1 MVIFNIMKLYLRLL
15 EFIKPHIRLLSLATF
30 FMLLNSVAT
39 NGVSVSMV
47 IPLVDKIIGGKQ
59 IVLPTKVPD
68 FIQNIENS
76 INAMS
81 TADLFKWLIWF
92 LLVAFLLKE
101 IFTFFQQ
108 YLMTDVSTRVLTD
121 LRNKV
126 YNKLLDFSLDFYT
139 KEHAGNLV
147 SRITYDTSIIQN
159 SITEGLTTLV
169 SQSFQVVVCLVM
181 VFSVR
186 AVYKIDWMLLI
197 LSMLVLP
204 TLVYPIVR
212 IGKKLKKISTS
223 TQEQMGA
230 VTTTL
235 FETISGIRVVKAF
248 GMEEYERNKFAK
260 QNHGLYRLFMKSA
273 KREQL
278 IGPITEYIGVV
289 CAALVLWLGG
299 RKVVSG
305 ELSAGAFIA
314 FLVSLMLM
322 VRPFNQLS
330 RVYSIIQ
337 KALAAAERIF
347 SILDTE
353 ASIKDGPDA
362 VALPILKDRIT
373 FNNVNF
379 GYDSVPVLK
388 GINFEVKKG
397 EVIAIVGPSGCG
409 KSTLVNLIPRF
420 YDPTNG
426 EVLIDG
432 RDIKRAT
439 LDSLRGQVGIVTQET
454 ILFHDTIRA
463 NIAYGGQV
471 ASDEE
476 IANAARI
483 ANAHDF
489 ISKLPEGYHTTVGER
504 GHRISGGERQRIAI
518 ARAVLR
524 NETILILDEATS
536 QLDME
541 SEKLVQ
547 DALEKLMK
555 GRTVFVI
562 AHRLSTVKFATKII
576 VLDKGRIIE
585 TGTHEELLRKNV
597 LYKRLYELQ
606 FMEVETRS
614 SGA

>member
-1 MVIFNIMKLYLRLL
+1 MKLYLRLL
-15 EFIKPHIRLLSLATF
+15 KFLNPHIRLLSLATF

-59 IVLPTKVPD
+59 IVIPTKVPD
-68 FIQNIENS
+68 FIQNIVNS
-76 INAMS
+76 INVMS

-101 IFTFFQQ
+101 IFTFLQS

-186 AVYKIDWMLLI
+186 AIYKIDWMLLI

-299 RKVVSG
+299 SKVVSG

-337 KALAAAERIF
+337 KALAAAERIYN
-347 SILDTE
+347 IMDTE
-353 ASIKDGPDA
+353 ATIKDVPNA
-362 VALPILKDRIT
+362 VAIPVLKDRIT
-373 FNNVNF
+373 FKNINF

-388 GINFEVKKG
+388 DVDFEVKKG
-397 EVIAIVGPSGCG
+397 EVVAIVGPSGCG

-420 YDPTNG
+420 YDPTKG
-426 EVLIDG
+426 EVLIDNC
-432 RDIKRAT
+432 DIKTAT
-439 LDSLRGQVGIVTQET
+439 LESLRGQVGIVTQET
-454 ILFHDTIRA
+454 VLFHDTIRA
-463 NIAYGGQV
+463 NIAYGGQA

-476 IANAARI
+476 IANAAKI

-489 ISKLPEGYHTTVGER
+489 ISKLPEGYNTIVGER

-524 NETILILDEATS
+524 NESILILDEATS

-576 VLDKGRIIE
+576 VLDKGRIVE
-585 TGTHEELLRKNV
+585 TGTHEELLRKNG
-597 LYKRLYELQ
+597 LYKRLYDLQ
-606 FMEVETRS
+606 FLEEETRS
-614 SGA
+614 SEA

>member
-68 FIQNIENS
+68 FIQNIVNS

-432 RDIKRAT
+432 RDIKKAT

-585 TGTHEELLRKNV
+585 TGTHEELLRKNG
-597 LYKRLYELQ
+597 LYKRLYDLQ
-606 FMEVETRS
+606 FMEEETRS

>member
-68 FIQNIENS
+68 FIQNIVNS

-585 TGTHEELLRKNV
+585 TGTHEELLRKNG
-597 LYKRLYELQ
+597 LYKRLYDLQ
-606 FMEVETRS
+606 FMEEETRS

>member
-68 FIQNIENS
+68 FIQNIVNS

-204 TLVYPIVR
+204 TLVYPIVK
-212 IGKKLKKISTS
+212 IGKKLRKISTS

-585 TGTHEELLRKNV
+585 TGTHEELLRKNG
-597 LYKRLYELQ
+597 LYKRLYDLQ
-606 FMEVETRS
+606 FMEEETRS

>member
-68 FIQNIENS
+68 FIQNIVNS

-454 ILFHDTIRA
+454 ILFHDTMRA

-585 TGTHEELLRKNV
+585 TGTHEELLRKNG
-597 LYKRLYELQ
+597 LYKRLYDLQ
-606 FMEVETRS
+606 FMEEETRS

>member
-1 MVIFNIMKLYLRLL
+1 MKLYLRLL
-15 EFIKPHIRLLSLATF
+15 KFLNPHIRLLSLATF

-68 FIQNIENS
+68 FIQNIVNS
-76 INAMS
+76 INVMS

-101 IFTFFQQ
+101 IFTFLQS

-186 AVYKIDWMLLI
+186 AIYKIDWMLLI

-299 RKVVSG
+299 SKVVSG

-337 KALAAAERIF
+337 KALAAAERIYN
-347 SILDTE
+347 IMDTE
-353 ASIKDGPDA
+353 ATIKDMPNA
-362 VALPILKDRIT
+362 VAIPVLKDRIT
-373 FNNVNF
+373 FKNINF

-388 GINFEVKKG
+388 DIGLEVKKG
-397 EVIAIVGPSGCG
+397 EVVAIVGPSGCG

-420 YDPTNG
+420 YDPTRG

-432 RDIKRAT
+432 RDIKSAT
-439 LDSLRGQVGIVTQET
+439 LESLRGQVGIVTQET

-476 IANAARI
+476 IANAAKI

-489 ISKLPEGYHTTVGER
+489 ISKLPEGYNTIVGER

-524 NETILILDEATS
+524 NESILILDEATS

-576 VLDKGRIIE
+576 VLDKGRIVE
-585 TGTHEELLRKNV
+585 TGTHEELLRKNG
-597 LYKRLYELQ
+597 LYKRLYDLQ
-606 FMEVETRS
+606 FLEEETRS
-614 SGA
+614 SEA

>member
-68 FIQNIENS
+68 FIQNIVNS

-585 TGTHEELLRKNV
+585 TGTHEELLRKNG
-597 LYKRLYELQ
+597 LYKRLYDLQ
-606 FMEVETRS
+606 FMEEEIKK
-614 SGA
+614 A

>member
-1 MVIFNIMKLYLRLL
+1 
-15 EFIKPHIRLLSLATF
+15 
-30 FMLLNSVAT
+30 MLLNSVAT

-47 IPLVDKIIGGKQ
+47 IPLVDKVIGGKQ
-59 IVLPTKVPD
+59 IVIPTKVPD
-68 FIQNIENS
+68 FVQNTVNS

-81 TADLFKWLIWF
+81 TADLFRWLIGF
-92 LLVAFLLKE
+92 LLIAFLLKE
-101 IFTFFQQ
+101 IFTFLQT
-108 YLMTDVSTRVLTD
+108 YLMADVSTRVLTD
-121 LRNKV
+121 LRNKI
-126 YNKLLDFSLDFYT
+126 YNKLLGFSLDFYT

-159 SITEGLTTLV
+159 SITEGLTDLV

-186 AVYKIDWMLLI
+186 AVYNIDWSLLL

-204 TLVYPIVR
+204 ALVYPIVR
-212 IGKKLKKISTS
+212 IGKKLKKISTG

-260 QNHGLYRLFMKSA
+260 QNNGLYKLFMKSA
-273 KREQL
+273 KREQF

-289 CAALVLWLGG
+289 CASLVLWLGG

-314 FLVSLMLM
+314 FLVSLMLL
-322 VRPFNQLS
+322 VRPFNRLS

-347 SILDTE
+347 SIMDTE
-353 ASIKDGPDA
+353 ATIKDAPDA
-362 VALPILKDRIT
+362 VAIPVLKDRIT
-373 FNNVNF
+373 FKNVNF
-379 GYDSVPVLK
+379 GYDSIPVLK
-388 GINFEVKKG
+388 DIYFEAKKG
-397 EVIAIVGPSGCG
+397 EVVAIVGPSGCG

-420 YDPTNG
+420 YDPTGG

-432 RDIKRAT
+432 HDIKRAT
-439 LDSLRGQVGIVTQET
+439 IESLRGQMGIVTQET

-476 IANAARI
+476 IVNAARI

-489 ISKLPEGYHTTVGER
+489 ISNLPEGYNTTVGER

-524 NETILILDEATS
+524 NEPILILDEATS

-541 SEKLVQ
+541 SEAVVQ
-547 DALEKLMK
+547 DAIEKLMK

-576 VLDKGRIIE
+576 VLDKGRITE
-585 TGTHEELLRKNV
+585 TGTHEELLRKNG
-597 LYKRLYELQ
+597 LYKRLYDLQ
-606 FMEVETRS
+606 FMEEEIEK
-614 SGA
+614 A

>member
-1 MVIFNIMKLYLRLL
+1 
-15 EFIKPHIRLLSLATF
+15 
-30 FMLLNSVAT
+30 
-39 NGVSVSMV
+39 
-47 IPLVDKIIGGKQ
+47 
-59 IVLPTKVPD
+59 
-68 FIQNIENS
+68 
-76 INAMS
+76 
-81 TADLFKWLIWF
+81 
-92 LLVAFLLKE
+92 
-101 IFTFFQQ
+101 
-108 YLMTDVSTRVLTD
+108 
-121 LRNKV
+121 
-126 YNKLLDFSLDFYT
+126 
-139 KEHAGNLV
+139 
-147 SRITYDTSIIQN
+147 
-159 SITEGLTTLV
+159 
-169 SQSFQVVVCLVM
+169 
-181 VFSVR
+181 
-186 AVYKIDWMLLI
+186 
-197 LSMLVLP
+197 
-204 TLVYPIVR
+204 
-212 IGKKLKKISTS
+212 
-223 TQEQMGA
+223 MGA

-585 TGTHEELLRKNV
+585 TGTHEELLRKNG
-597 LYKRLYELQ
+597 LYKRLYDLQ
-606 FMEVETRS
+606 FMEEETRS